1 MNLHALSG
9 KKWWALII
17 SLYLGCSAAGFL
29 GLAAAFFL
37 GDLAGALAGA
47 AASDI
52 VEKLLLRSER
62 LH

>member
-1 MNLHALSG
+1 MA
-9 KKWWALII
+9 ALII
-17 SLYLGCSAAGFL
+17 SLYFGCAAGFF